1 MHPHLVLSQQSD
13 TAVGGEEELDG
24 LSSQLGGLNLGGG
37 SDTASVE
44 EQGSLF
50 PTQSFM
56 GVFQTSFV
64 STRVSRGG
72 Y

>member
-1 MHPHLVLSQQSD
+1 MHPHLVLSQWGD
-13 TAVGGEEELDG
+13 MAVEGEEDLDG
-24 LSSQLGGLNLGGG
+24 LSSQLGGLSLGSG

-44 EQGSLF
+44 KQGSLF

-56 GVFQTSFV
+56 GVFQSSFV